1 MALLFFFFFNLA
13 ISEELRYWWCK
24 GWRVNAWYLEDR
36 PHFLDFIENIV
47 KTDIRLYKL

>member
-1 MALLFFFFFNLA
+1 MTLLFFFFNFT
-13 ISEELRYWWCK
+13 ISEKLRCWWYK
-24 GWRVNAWYLEDR
+24 GRRVNAWYLEDR